1 MATRINSLVK
11 EIGNQRRKKM
21 PVFSIKKTAVP
32 GKSEMVRQRGT
43 SLIEVL
49 VALAILAAVGVVFL
63 TSISSGL
70 SGAGT
75 VDEHFTA
82 ENLARNQIENI
93 KSLPYDE
100 NGYYP
105 VTASPSPEYSVFID
119 VVDISPADYPN
130 TLQKLLVMV
139 NREGQTVMTVETY
152 KAKL

>member
-1 MATRINSLVK
+1 MIPIFN
-11 EIGNQRRKKM
+11 IKKM
-21 PVFSIKKTAVP
+21 AVS
-32 GKSEMVRQRGT
+32 GKSTTVRQRGT

-49 VALAILAAVGVVFL
+49 VALAILAAIGVVFL

-70 SGAGT
+70 SGAGI
-75 VDEHFTA
+75 VEEHFTA

-100 NGYYP
+100 NGSYA
-105 VTASPSPEYSVFID
+105 VTASLSPEYSVLID
-119 VVDISPADYPN
+119 VVDISPSDYPN

-139 NREGQTVMTVETY
+139 TREGQTVMTVETY

>member
-1 MATRINSLVK
+1 MIPTFNI
-11 EIGNQRRKKM
+11 KKM
-21 PVFSIKKTAVP
+21 AVP
-32 GKSEMVRQRGT
+32 GKSIMGRQRGF

-63 TSISSGL
+63 TAISSGL

-100 NGYYP
+100 NGSYP
-105 VTASPSPEYSVFID
+105 LTASSSPEYSVLID
-119 VVDISPADYPN
+119 VVDISPSDYPN

>member
-1 MATRINSLVK
+1 MIPIFN
-11 EIGNQRRKKM
+11 IKKM
-21 PVFSIKKTAVP
+21 SVP
-32 GKSEMVRQRGT
+32 EKSMMGRQRGS

-49 VALAILAAVGVVFL
+49 VALAILAAIGVVFL
-63 TSISSGL
+63 TAISSGL

-100 NGYYP
+100 NGSYP
-105 VTASPSPEYSVFID
+105 LTASSSPEYSVLID
-119 VVDISPADYPN
+119 VVDISPSDYPN

-139 NREGQTVMTVETY
+139 TREGQTVMTVETY